1 MLTPWGYEVDE
12 LPALVSVGDYASMTG
27 RPTDTATESALDAAS
42 AAIRN
47 LCGWHVAPNIECHA
61 ELTAEGRM
69 VRVPARL
76 LTAVHLVEDSGT
88 LLTEGEFEAHSNGLL
103 RRTCFK
109 SWAKGWQAVKVDY
122 HAGFELAA
130 CPDLLDIVM
139 RIADGVSS
147 IPMGVASETAGNVS
161 ISYSATASAVAAQQA
176 QAYAPALRQYALVG
190 AHAA

>member
-1 MLTPWGYEVDE
+1 MLTPWGYEVDN
-12 LPALVSVGDYASMTG
+12 LPPLVTVDDYAAMTG
-27 RPTDTATESALDAAS
+27 SGIDTATESALDAAS

-61 ELTAEGRM
+61 ELTAEGRL
-69 VRVPARL
+69 VRIPARL
-76 LTAVHLVEDSGT
+76 LTAVHSVEDGGA
-88 LLTEGEFEAHSNGLL
+88 LLTDGEFEAHQNGLL

-122 HAGFELAA
+122 HAGYDVAV
-130 CPDLLDIVM
+130 CPDLLDIVV
-139 RIADGVSS
+139 RIADGVAS

-176 QAYAPALRQYALVG
+176 LAYAPALRQYSLVG